1 MNCDLDKLHRSFE
14 VWFNEKGFRVQSSF
28 NHGVYFT
35 QARKKGVLRTLAGA
49 SRALFL
55 KIDGDPNRF
64 RISTGTGKWV
74 QNITAT
80 ALTGVLT
87 GGITWVTG
95 SILTGWQKKIEKD
108 LWSFIEKEVDFN
120 RDTFKKPPES
130 VTSPIYPR
138 EAYTQP
144 RAPPVRERE
153 IIKEIEVVYCTYC
166 GTKNNAR
173 SSFCI
178 TCGARLH

>member
-14 VWFNEKGFRVQSSF
+14 VWFKEKGFRVQSSF

-55 KIDGDPNRF
+55 KIDGAPNRF
-64 RISTGTGKWV
+64 RISTGTGKWM

-120 RDTFKKPPES
+120 RDTFKKPVEPVMPSIRTRE
-130 VTSPIYPR
+130 VYPQPTTSS
-138 EAYTQP
+138 
-144 RAPPVRERE
+144 VRERE
-153 IIKEIEVVYCTYC
+153 IVKEIEVVYCTYC